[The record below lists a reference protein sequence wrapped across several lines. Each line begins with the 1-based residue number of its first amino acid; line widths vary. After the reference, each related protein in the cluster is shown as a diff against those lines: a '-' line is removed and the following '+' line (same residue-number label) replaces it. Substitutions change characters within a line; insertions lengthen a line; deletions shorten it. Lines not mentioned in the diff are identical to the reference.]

1 MSYQHQHHTTTTQQP
16 LSLSRSKGSNTST
29 TSTSSISVIVG
40 KTFEATT
47 HPTNG
52 TQQIIEVTKYKR
64 LSDGYIYKETKLRS
78 LEEVLSYDNDDDSSN
93 VVEER
98 VRESSRDD
106 DVENVGHHHR
116 RVSSGAVTARIHNM
130 KSQVADPP
138 AANNGGISMRN
149 LGPQHPLRQITNQ
162 QQQPC
167 PPSSISPQ
175 RHNPMKPNNKGGQ
188 QSMYPEQEVVSTF
201 SSSYSSNTLGE
212 QSAITEEHEVFPSAF
227 PHPQQQQQ
235 GERRYRQQNQ
245 EGKLSKGGYG
255 QNGRDNNEGGGGNHY
270 FDEESESYVE
280 EYTYENDAKEYDAQA
295 WQHQQQL
302 QQQEQGGRDN
312 VEGWNPF
319 GTDNSIADDSIQL
332 NNRLPSK
339 QQKGNKSAN
348 KKLSVSTFFNS
359 GNQYDDEEDNSPID
373 LKGDD
378 EEETPNS
385 SGGGGMFSRSKQ
397 NKKLMNCNCR
407 NISICAMLLV
417 VVGIVVTIG
426 LLVPSIKKN
435 QSPSN
440 LEEEEEVDKAP
451 SCIDLGN
458 IDLQIV
464 ISSTDSNVEDVNSWS
479 LVRAN
484 ENGTVTTINSL
495 DDLPEVTNEDEDVG
509 VGDGQQYTYKNC
521 VEPGLYTFTISDSA
535 GNGLGGGEL
544 NEDDSEKEGK
554 GSSTGYYIT
563 ANDVTLGVS
572 SFFFHEEKMTF
583 TLPFDAEEVEDTS
596 DETADEEEMDT
607 VCTDDFFL
615 AIKTDGKPSESTWNV
630 IDNDTQ
636 EEVLSGGPYE
646 MEWTVYTH
654 RACLPNGHYTFN
666 MFDEG
671 EDGVCCDG
679 GKGFFVL
686 QKDGKTIV
694 NSNGEFGSVKSVDF
708 MLGSEEV

>member
-1 MSYQHQHHTTTTQQP
+1 MSYQHQQQP
-16 LSLSRSKGSNTST
+16 LALSRSKGSNTST

-52 TQQIIEVTKYKR
+52 TQQIIETTKYKR

-98 VRESSRDD
+98 VRRENG
-106 DVENVGHHHR
+106 DVENVGHHR

-130 KSQVADPP
+130 KSQVADSPS
-138 AANNGGISMRN
+138 AANNGSISMRN
-149 LGPQHPLRQITNQ
+149 LGPQHPLRQITNHQ
-162 QQQPC
+162 QQQVC
-167 PPSSISPQ
+167 PPSSVSPQ
-175 RHNPMKPNNKGGQ
+175 RHNPMKPSTNKGGQ
-188 QSMYPEQEVVSTF
+188 QSMYLEQEVVSTF
-201 SSSYSSNTLGE
+201 SSSYSSNTFGE
-212 QSAITEEHEVFPSAF
+212 DQSVITEEHEVFPAAF
-227 PHPQQQQQ
+227 PQPQQQQ

-245 EGKLSKGGYG
+245 GRLSKGGYG
-255 QNGRDNNEGGGGNHY
+255 QNGRDNNEGKHC

-295 WQHQQQL
+295 WQQ
-302 QQQEQGGRDN
+302 QQQEQYQQEQYQQQQGGREN

-339 QQKGNKSAN
+339 QQGNKSSFN

-359 GNQYDDEEDNSPID
+359 GNQYDEEEDNSPID
-373 LKGDD
+373 LKGE
-378 EEETPNS
+378 EEETPS
-385 SGGGGMFSRSKQ
+385 SSGGGGGMFSRSKS
-397 NKKLMNCNCR
+397 NNKLMNCR

-417 VVGIVVTIG
+417 VVGIVTTIG
-426 LLVPSIKKN
+426 LLVPSIKN
-435 QSPSN
+435 QSPTK
-440 LEEEEEVDKAP
+440 LEEEVDKAP
-451 SCIDLGN
+451 SCFDLGN

-464 ISSTDSNVEDVNSWS
+464 ISSTDSNIEDVNSWS

-484 ENGTVTTINSL
+484 ENGTVSTINSL
-495 DDLPEVTNEDEDVG
+495 DDLPEVTNEEQDVNG
-509 VGDGQQYTYKNC
+509 GQQYIYKNC

-544 NEDDSEKEGK
+544 DEEDDSGDE
-554 GSSTGYYIT
+554 GSSSGYYIT

-583 TLPFDAEEVEDTS
+583 TLPFGAEEVEDTS
-596 DETADEEEMDT
+596 DETAETGDEEMDT

-615 AIKTDGKPSESTWNV
+615 AIKTDGKPNESTWNV
-630 IDNDTQ
+630 IDNGTQ
-636 EEVLSGGPYE
+636 EEVLSGGPYD

-679 GKGFFVL
+679 GGKGFFVL

-694 NSNGEFGSVKSVDF
+694 NSNGEFGSVKSVEF